1 MPTYDGDDLDI
12 PEIVDFSGFRRA
24 TGPRFPD
31 GFEIQIDDA
40 IGYQLRLIPSNKIV
54 GRFSSTRD
62 AWPVVLSE
70 RARGIPARCLILDA
84 LFADGDRYRVS
95 SGRILEVTAR
105 DGLGQPSGRPA
116 RRAAG

>member
-1 MPTYDGDDLDI
+1 MPTSDDDDLDI

-70 RARGIPARCLILDA
+70 LARGIPARCLVLDA
-84 LFADGDRYRVS
+84 LFADGDRYRVT
-95 SGRILEVTAR
+95 SGQFLEVTAR
-105 DGLGQPSGRPA
+105 DGLGQRPDRPVRQA
-116 RRAAG
+116 VS